1 MLHLK
6 RPLVFLDL
14 ETTGTDVAKDRIY
27 LGLPALEN
35 RARMDYLLQQFNLK
49 ERLDYEWIYR

>member
-14 ETTGTDVAKDRIY
+14 ETTGTDVAKDRIVEIAFVKVMPD
-27 LGLPALEN
+27 GAT
-35 RARMDYLLQQFNLK
+35 
-49 ERLDYEWIYR
+49 